1 MVFFYYLPGE
11 WSRWVAAAIFVVA
24 AATDWMDGYLARIWK
39 LRTALGEFLDP
50 LADKLLVSITLI
62 LMVQEYGN
70 IPATL
75 IAMVIIGRELSVMA
89 LRGLL
94 MQKPDQMMIG
104 KISVSIWGKIKT
116 FMQMFGI
123 AWFLAFSPSQ
133 EGLLPAWGALL
144 VLALAAVMTLWSAF
158 LYAKSLWRQE
168 MGDG

>member
-1 MVFFYYLPGE
+1 M
-11 WSRWVAAAIFVVA
+11 AAAIFVVA
-24 AATDWMDGYLARIWK
+24 AATDWIDGYLARIWK

-70 IPATL
+70 ILATL

-94 MQKPDQMMIG
+94 MQKPAQMMIG
-104 KISVSIWGKIKT
+104 KISVSIWGKVKT
-116 FMQMFGI
+116 FMQMLGI
-123 AWFLAFSPSQ
+123 AWFLAFSSNQ

-168 MGDG
+168 VGDG